1 MHQMTVAKALHGKVR
16 LEDPIEFDH
25 RSRYLNPLLPAPG
38 EKLSPYDIWR
48 GVTTP
53 SLPYANGSSLRG
65 NGYSS
70 GYGGG
75 TTVRSAEEIRNQID
89 GVFKGLRSATA
100 LPLVEASPC
109 MATTLYKHQ
118 KQALYFLLE
127 REKQEDYADNEK
139 NVLTSLWRVRHPPH
153 GHPVYLN
160 VVTNQESS
168 SKPVTMR
175 GGILADDV
183 CFYLPTSSV
192 LARLSWERCLVAQEL
207 TVVVFYTDLIY
218 RWD

>member
-1 MHQMTVAKALHGKVR
+1 MTVAKALHGKVR
-16 LEDPIEFDH
+16 LDDPIEFDH
-25 RSRYLNPLLPAPG
+25 RSRYSNPLLPAPG
-38 EKLSPYDIWR
+38 EKLSPYDVWR

-65 NGYSS
+65 NGYSN

-75 TTVRSAEEIRNQID
+75 ATVRSAEEIRNQID
-89 GVFKGLRSATA
+89 GVFKGLRSATD

-168 SKPVTMR
+168 SKPLTMR

-183 CFYLPTSSV
+183 RFICLLSSGCSVCSGKGVV
-192 LARLSWERCLVAQEL
+192 LHNNKL
-207 TVVVFYTDLIY
+207 
-218 RWD
+218 

>member
-1 MHQMTVAKALHGKVR
+1 MTVAKALHGKVR

-25 RSRYLNPLLPAPG
+25 RTRYSNPLLPAPG
-38 EKLSPYDIWR
+38 EKLSPYDLWR

-53 SLPYANGSSLRG
+53 PASYSTGTSSRMQ
-65 NGYSS
+65 GYS

-75 TTVRSAEEIRNQID
+75 STVRSAEEIKNQID
-89 GVFKGLRSATA
+89 GVFKGLRSSTD
-100 LPLVEASPC
+100 LPLVEPASC
-109 MATTLYKHQ
+109 MSTPLYKHQ

-127 REKQEDYADNEK
+127 REKQQDYGDNEQNK
-139 NVLTSLWRVRHPPH
+139 LTSLWRVRHPPH

-168 SKPVTMR
+168 TKPVTMR

-183 CFYLPTSSV
+183 SPPKGLRP
-192 LARLSWERCLVAQEL
+192 A
-207 TVVVFYTDLIY
+207 
-218 RWD
+218 